1 VSSFYKVYI
10 YSPLESVQNGIFMGF
25 FLYESIYMDKLPV
38 LDEDLAALEEA
49 DEEFAN
55 VDLAVRSVETLEDT
69 EMTALEKQE
78 EASPFIIKKRRKKR
92 R

>member
-1 VSSFYKVYI
+1 
-10 YSPLESVQNGIFMGF
+10 
-25 FLYESIYMDKLPV
+25 MDKLPV